1 MNKLL
6 IPSLLAILA
15 FTSCKKDS
23 KKPTQTTTNTT
34 NQTITITDSV
44 KIGSQWWTTVNYN
57 GTGGVN
63 YGNSTTNIPAYGKLY
78 TIAEASKIKL
88 PGTWRLP
95 TVEDYNNLIKTID
108 PSTNAKDAQ
117 GNYIGGQDDAAMLM
131 STNLWVKNFG
141 TNSTGF
147 NAIPVGF
154 DFDSGNSFAEGVGYS
169 TQYLVAAFLTQSQFK
184 NATNGHVGHAVF
196 FIYQDYIAPTATT
209 TIVVTSLDA
218 DETFGQGRASI
229 RFVRNN

>member
-15 FTSCKKDS
+15 FTSCKKDNNKS
-23 KKPTQTTTNTT
+23 TQTTTTT

-44 KIGSQWWTTVNYN
+44 KIGSLWWTTVNYN

-63 YGNSTTNIPAYGKLY
+63 YGDSTKNVPTHGKLY

-88 PGTWRLP
+88 PGGWRLP
-95 TVEDYNNLIKTID
+95 TVDDYNTLIKTID

-117 GNYIGGQDDAAMLM
+117 GNYIGGQDDAALLM
-131 STNLWVKNFG
+131 STSLWIKNFG
-141 TNSTGF
+141 TNASGF
-147 NAIPVGF
+147 NAIPVGIDYDNGNAF
-154 DFDSGNSFAEGVGYS
+154 GEGLGSGS
-169 TQYLVAAFLTQSQFK
+169 YLVAGFLTQSQFM
-184 NATNGHVGHAVF
+184 NAVNGHVGHAEF
-196 FIYQDYIAPTATT
+196 FIYQDYITPSSLTQTV
-209 TIVVTSLDA
+209 ITSLDA
-218 DETFGQGRASI
+218 DGTNGQGRASI